1 MLSKVIKGGHTLA
14 KGGGAG
20 KAPCSTILPPSE
32 AQKPYNRFINT
43 AMWRTEMSEGAQQVG
58 LDTQGPWL
66 PPSRIPLSRR
76 LSLYFLYAALALS
89 LFGGHIHP
97 SGLLIILGFVV
108 VFHVAT
114 RPLTSDFLVRYPSYL
129 VALRILL
136 VVMCAGLVVAFLP
149 TPDSWRVMEHLIVTI
164 TALVITA
171 GWTVMV
177 MIYLFQARQV
187 RLDTIFSG
195 VAAFFLLA
203 ITWTEA
209 YKVISYF
216 DLNSFRPSFGDVANS
231 SEVVHLRALYYSLST
246 ITTVGFGDI
255 LPLSATAQI
264 LSGLEASAGQLFLA
278 VLIARLVSRHLSATI
293 TPLSPPE
300 HLPPKK
306 RNGAQLSRR
315 LRRRGRLY
323 R

>member
-1 MLSKVIKGGHTLA
+1 
-14 KGGGAG
+14 
-20 KAPCSTILPPSE
+20 
-32 AQKPYNRFINT
+32 
-43 AMWRTEMSEGAQQVG
+43 MSEGAQQVG

-66 PPSRIPLSRR
+66 PPSRISLSRR

-97 SGLLIILGFVV
+97 SGLLIIVGFVV

-114 RPLTSDFLVRYPSYL
+114 RPLTSDFLVRYPFYL
-129 VALRILL
+129 MMLRVLL
-136 VVMCAGLVVAFLP
+136 VVMCAGLAVAFLP
-149 TPDSWRVMEHLIVTI
+149 TPDSWRSLEHLVMSM
-164 TALVITA
+164 TALVVTA

-209 YKVISYF
+209 YKVLSYF
-216 DLNSFRPSFGDVANS
+216 NPNSFHPSFGELAAS

-255 LPLSATAQI
+255 LPRGATAQV

-278 VLIARLVSRHLSATI
+278 VLIARLVSRHLSSSI
-293 TPLSPPE
+293 TPLAPPTSV
-300 HLPPKK
+300 PAK
-306 RNGAQLSRR
+306 RPNGARLSRR
-315 LRRRGRLY
+315 LRRRR
-323 R
+323 RVFH

>member
-1 MLSKVIKGGHTLA
+1 
-14 KGGGAG
+14 
-20 KAPCSTILPPSE
+20 
-32 AQKPYNRFINT
+32 
-43 AMWRTEMSEGAQQVG
+43 MSEGAQQVG

-66 PPSRIPLSRR
+66 PPSRISLPRR

-89 LFGGHIHP
+89 LFGGHVHP
-97 SGLLIILGFVV
+97 SGLLIIVGFVV

-114 RPLTSDFLVRYPSYL
+114 RPLTSDFLVRYPFYL
-129 VALRILL
+129 VVLRVLL

-149 TPDSWRVMEHLIVTI
+149 TPGSWRAMEQLITNLAAMV
-164 TALVITA
+164 VTA

-209 YKVISYF
+209 YKVLSF
-216 DLNSFRPSFGDVANS
+216 FNPNSFHPSFGEWSAS

-255 LPLSATAQI
+255 LPRGATAQI

-278 VLIARLVSRHLSATI
+278 VLIARLVSRHLSNSI
-293 TPLSPPE
+293 TPMTPPNPI
-300 HLPPKK
+300 PPK
-306 RNGAQLSRR
+306 RPNGGRISRR
-315 LRRRGRLY
+315 LRRRR
-323 R
+323 RVFR

>member
-1 MLSKVIKGGHTLA
+1 
-14 KGGGAG
+14 
-20 KAPCSTILPPSE
+20 
-32 AQKPYNRFINT
+32 
-43 AMWRTEMSEGAQQVG
+43 MSEGAQQVG

-66 PPSRIPLSRR
+66 PPSRISLSRR

-89 LFGGHIHP
+89 LFGGHVHP
-97 SGLLIILGFVV
+97 SGLLIIVGFVV

-114 RPLTSDFLVRYPSYL
+114 RPLTSDFLVRYPFYL
-129 VALRILL
+129 IVLRILL
-136 VVMCAGLVVAFLP
+136 VVMCAGLAFSFLP
-149 TPDSWRVMEHLIVTI
+149 LPPEWLPREQVII
-164 TALVITA
+164 TASSLVITA

-209 YKVISYF
+209 YKVLSF
-216 DLNSFRPSFGDVANS
+216 FNPNSFHPSFGDWSAS

-255 LPLSATAQI
+255 LPRGATAQI

-278 VLIARLVSRHLSATI
+278 VLIARLVSRHLSNSIA
-293 TPLSPPE
+293 PLAAPNPI
-300 HLPPKK
+300 PPKK
-306 RNGAQLSRR
+306 PNGARISRR
-315 LRRRGRLY
+315 LRRRR
-323 R
+323 RVFR

>member
-1 MLSKVIKGGHTLA
+1 
-14 KGGGAG
+14 
-20 KAPCSTILPPSE
+20 
-32 AQKPYNRFINT
+32 
-43 AMWRTEMSEGAQQVG
+43 MSEGAQQVG

-66 PPSRIPLSRR
+66 PPSRISLSRR

-89 LFGGHIHP
+89 LFGGHVHP
-97 SGLLIILGFVV
+97 SGLLIIMGFVV

-114 RPLTSDFLVRYPSYL
+114 RPLTSDFLVRYPFYL
-129 VALRILL
+129 VVLRVLL

-149 TPDSWRVMEHLIVTI
+149 TPDSWRAMEQLIT
-164 TALVITA
+164 TLAALVVTA

-209 YKVISYF
+209 YKVLSYF
-216 DLNSFRPSFGDVANS
+216 NPNSFHPSFGELSAS

-255 LPLSATAQI
+255 LPRGATAQI

-278 VLIARLVSRHLSATI
+278 VLIARLVSRHLSNSI
-293 TPLSPPE
+293 TPTTPPNPI
-300 HLPPKK
+300 PPK
-306 RNGAQLSRR
+306 RPNGARISRR
-315 LRRRGRLY
+315 LRRRR
-323 R
+323 RVFR

>member
-1 MLSKVIKGGHTLA
+1 
-14 KGGGAG
+14 
-20 KAPCSTILPPSE
+20 
-32 AQKPYNRFINT
+32 
-43 AMWRTEMSEGAQQVG
+43 MSEGAQQVG

-89 LFGGHIHP
+89 LFQGHLHP
-97 SGLLIILGFVV
+97 SGFFIIVGFVL

-114 RPLTSDFLVRYPSYL
+114 RPLTSDFLVRYPFYL
-129 VALRILL
+129 IVLRALLA
-136 VVMCAGLVVAFLP
+136 VMCAGLAFSFLP
-149 TPDSWRVMEHLIVTI
+149 LPPEWLPREQLIVTTI
-164 TALVITA
+164 ALVITA

-209 YKVISYF
+209 YKVLSF
-216 DLNSFRPSFGDVANS
+216 FNPNSFSPSFQLSGAA
-231 SEVVHLRALYYSLST
+231 SETVHLRALYYSLST

-255 LPLSATAQI
+255 LPRGATAQI

-278 VLIARLVSRHLSATI
+278 VLIARLVSRHLSSSI
-293 TPLSPPE
+293 TPLASPTPA
-300 HLPPKK
+300 PAPAK
-306 RNGAQLSRR
+306 RPNSARISRR
-315 LRRRGRLY
+315 LRRRR
-323 R
+323 RVFR

>member
-1 MLSKVIKGGHTLA
+1 
-14 KGGGAG
+14 
-20 KAPCSTILPPSE
+20 
-32 AQKPYNRFINT
+32 
-43 AMWRTEMSEGAQQVG
+43 MSEGAQQVG

-66 PPSRIPLSRR
+66 PPSRISLSRR

-89 LFGGHIHP
+89 LFGGHVHP
-97 SGLLIILGFVV
+97 SGLLIIMGFVV

-114 RPLTSDFLVRYPSYL
+114 RPLTSDFLVRYPFYL
-129 VALRILL
+129 VVLRALL
-136 VVMCAGLVVAFLP
+136 VVMCAGLAVVFLP
-149 TPDSWRVMEHLIVTI
+149 TPDSWRAMEQLIT
-164 TALVITA
+164 TLAALVVTA

-209 YKVISYF
+209 YKVLSF
-216 DLNSFRPSFGDVANS
+216 FNPNSFHPSFEELSAS

-255 LPLSATAQI
+255 LPRGATAQI

-278 VLIARLVSRHLSATI
+278 VLIARLVSRHLSSSV
-293 TPLSPPE
+293 TPLTPPNPI
-300 HLPPKK
+300 PPK
-306 RNGAQLSRR
+306 RPNGARISRR
-315 LRRRGRLY
+315 LRRRR
-323 R
+323 RVFR

>member
-1 MLSKVIKGGHTLA
+1 
-14 KGGGAG
+14 
-20 KAPCSTILPPSE
+20 
-32 AQKPYNRFINT
+32 
-43 AMWRTEMSEGAQQVG
+43 MSERAQQVG

-66 PPSRIPLSRR
+66 PPSRIPLLRR

-108 VFHVAT
+108 VFQVAT
-114 RPLTSDFLVRYPSYL
+114 RPLTSDFLVRYPSYM
-129 VALRILL
+129 VVLRIML
-136 VVMCAGLVVAFLP
+136 VLMCAGLVVAYLP
-149 TPDSWRVMEHLIVTI
+149 LPDAWQAMEHLIVTI

-177 MIYLFQARQV
+177 MIYLFQAQQV

-209 YKVISYF
+209 YKVLSYF
-216 DLNSFRPSFGDVANS
+216 NLNSFRPPFGDFANAP
-231 SEVVHLRALYYSLST
+231 EVVHLRALYYSLST

-255 LPLSATAQI
+255 LPRGATAQI

-293 TPLSPPE
+293 TPLTPPATAK
-300 HLPPKK
+300 PPK
-306 RNGAQLSRR
+306 RLNAAQLSRR
-315 LRRRGRLY
+315 LRRRRRLP

>member
-1 MLSKVIKGGHTLA
+1 
-14 KGGGAG
+14 
-20 KAPCSTILPPSE
+20 
-32 AQKPYNRFINT
+32 
-43 AMWRTEMSEGAQQVG
+43 MSEGAQQVG

-97 SGLLIILGFVV
+97 SGLLIIAGFVV

-114 RPLTSDFLVRYPSYL
+114 RPLTSDFLVRYPFYL
-129 VALRILL
+129 VVLRVLL
-136 VVMCAGLVVAFLP
+136 VVMCAGLVVAFFP
-149 TPDSWRVMEHLIVTI
+149 TPDSWRVMEHLVI
-164 TALVITA
+164 TLAALVVTA

-209 YKVISYF
+209 YKVLSYF
-216 DLNSFRPSFGDVANS
+216 NPNSFQPSFDDLATS

-255 LPLSATAQI
+255 LPRGAAAQI
-264 LSGLEASAGQLFLA
+264 LSGLEASAGQIFLA
-278 VLIARLVSRHLSATI
+278 VLIARLVSRHLSSSI
-293 TPLSPPE
+293 TPLTPPN
-300 HLPPKK
+300 PIPRK
-306 RNGAQLSRR
+306 RPNGARLSRR
-315 LRRRGRLY
+315 LRRRRRVY

>member
-1 MLSKVIKGGHTLA
+1 
-14 KGGGAG
+14 
-20 KAPCSTILPPSE
+20 
-32 AQKPYNRFINT
+32 
-43 AMWRTEMSEGAQQVG
+43 MSEGAQQVG
-58 LDTQGPWL
+58 LDTQRPWL

-76 LSLYFLYAALALS
+76 LSLYFLYAVLALS
-89 LFGGHIHP
+89 LFGGHVHP

-108 VFHVAT
+108 VFQVAT

-129 VALRILL
+129 VGLRVLL
-136 VVMCAGLVVAFLP
+136 VVMCAGLAVALLP
-149 TPDSWRVMEHLIVTI
+149 LPESWVSMEHLVVTI

-209 YKVISYF
+209 YKVITFF
-216 DLNSFRPSFGDVANS
+216 DLTAFHPPLLATGGWSDAS
-231 SEVVHLRALYYSLST
+231 HLRALYYSLST

-255 LPLSATAQI
+255 LPRSATAQI

-293 TPLSPPE
+293 TPLTPPTTS
-300 HLPPKK
+300 PPKK
-306 RNGAQLSRR
+306 INAARLSNR
-315 LRRRGRLY
+315 LRRRR
-323 R
+323 RHFR